1 MSKSHS
7 IEGAAVAPRAADAPA
22 GRLQS
27 FLLPSMADWIF
38 AAVLVW
44 LFYGAAGAQTLLA
57 DGDAGWHIRLG
68 EIAIAKGGLPATDP
82 FSFTMEGRVWF
93 AWEWL
98 SDIILGAVHSLAGL
112 RGVVLL
118 AGVVI
123 AATAALTLRYMLWSG
138 VNLFLAIGATMLIDG
153 VSTMHWLARPHMFTW
168 GLLLATLWLLEAD
181 RRQPSKR
188 VWLLVPMVAV
198 WVNLHGG
205 FVAALVTVGV
215 FGAGVGLEQLRAAKV
230 AEGEWRL
237 FAPPAVARYGLLFT
251 GCAAA
256 TLVNP
261 WGWELHGH
269 IAGYLQSDFIL
280 EHIQEF
286 QSPDFRR
293 ESMKLFEATMLLSL
307 VCAGRML
314 LRGEVAWPL
323 LTLAWTHAALTSV
336 RHAPLFMLVAAPM
349 LALELT
355 RLLDEGARRGNA
367 LLATLKEIADDYG
380 GKGPSVSE
388 RGLPLLSWLTIA
400 AVLLLGFTLE
410 RRAAEEHW
418 KAQFPAV
425 RFPARACD
433 ALGERLADAR
443 VLTTDQWGDYL
454 IYRLHPRYRAFIDG
468 RSDFYDPQ
476 VRDDYLALMGAKW
489 NWEELLDRYDFEAA
503 LLPLDWPLGSLLKAR
518 SDWELIYDDGQSLYF
533 ERRAGDRA
541 IAEARS
547 EANGGTFSPMPLG
560 SEAQESSRANLLGR
574 LK

>member
-7 IEGAAVAPRAADAPA
+7 IEGAAVASRAVDAPA

-38 AAVLVW
+38 AAVLAW

-68 EIAIAKGGLPATDP
+68 EIAMANGGLPATDP

-98 SDIILGAVHSLAGL
+98 SDIILGAVHSFAGL

-123 AATAALTLRYMLWSG
+123 AATAGLTLRYMLWSG
-138 VNLFLAIGATMLIDG
+138 VNLFLAIGATMLIGG

-181 RRQPSKR
+181 RRQNSRR

-205 FVAALVTVGV
+205 FVAALVTVGG
-215 FGAGVGLEQLRAAKV
+215 FGAGVALEQLWAAKI
-230 AEGEWRL
+230 AKGEWRL
-237 FAPPAVARYGLLFT
+237 FAPPAVARYGLLFA

-256 TLVNP
+256 TLANP

-280 EHIQEF
+280 EHVQEF

-307 VCAGRML
+307 ICAGRML

-355 RLLDEGARRGNA
+355 RLLDEGARKGNA
-367 LLATLKEIADDYG
+367 LLATLKEIAEDYG
-380 GKGPSVSE
+380 GKGSSASE
-388 RGLPLLSWLTIA
+388 RGLPLLSWLTVG
-400 AVLLLGFTLE
+400 AVLLLAFTLE
-410 RRAAEEHW
+410 RRDAEEHW
-418 KAQFPAV
+418 KAQFPPV

-433 ALGERLADAR
+433 ALGERLAGAR

-489 NWEELLDRYDFEAA
+489 NWEELLDRYGFEGA

-533 ERRAGDRA
+533 ERRDADQA

-547 EANGGTFSPMPLG
+547 EANAGTFGAAPLG
-560 SEAQESSRANLLGR
+560 GEDQGDSRANLLGR